1 MYLVVLCSVPQVG
14 CALSLLQGQAC
25 TPEELD
31 RQADVAHRCCSM
43 EVLLVR
49 AVEKMLDAVNGNLE
63 DLCWNAHLT
72 KADGL
77 KALQVRL
84 VNLLVLA
91 CCAEWASLQSQLQGC
106 MHDEMPP
113 LHGI

>member
-1 MYLVVLCSVPQVG
+1 VAQVG
-14 CALSLLQGQAC
+14 CALALLQGQAC

-31 RQADVAHRCCSM
+31 RQADLAHRCCSM

-63 DLCWNAHLT
+63 DLCWNVHLT
-72 KADGL
+72 KVDGL
-77 KALQVRL
+77 RALQVYLITLR
-84 VNLLVLA
+84 VLA
-91 CCAEWASLQSQLQGC
+91 CLTCHAEWASWQSQLQEC

-113 LHGI
+113 MHAI

>member
-1 MYLVVLCSVPQVG
+1 MVICSVAQVG

-31 RQADVAHRCCSM
+31 RQADLAHRCCSM

-49 AVEKMLDAVNGNLE
+49 AVEKMVDAVNGNLE
-63 DLCWNAHLT
+63 DLCWNVHLT

-77 KALQVRL
+77 RALQV
-84 VNLLVLA
+84 
-91 CCAEWASLQSQLQGC
+91 
-106 MHDEMPP
+106 
-113 LHGI
+113 

>member
-1 MYLVVLCSVPQVG
+1 VSICLVVLCSVPQVG

-31 RQADVAHRCCSM
+31 RQADLAHRCCSM

-72 KADGL
+72 KVDGL
-77 KALQVRL
+77 KALQV
-84 VNLLVLA
+84 
-91 CCAEWASLQSQLQGC
+91 
-106 MHDEMPP
+106 
-113 LHGI
+113 